1 MFLNGYIYKQI
12 HKKNVKT
19 LFLIDILYM
28 KDINAIYGFKN
39 GDFIIN
45 QLKSLLKN
53 KITKLI
59 KKSLKRNIYSE
70 LKNLH
75 ADVFSLTLYDNL
87 TQEEITE
94 IRKLIF
100 KKVINHNF
108 NLKTKQTPINIDITI
123 GCSKSKDSYLRVY
136 AEKALYNAKINN
148 IHFTYYDAKL
158 YENDHSNENIIEL
171 LTYNIENK
179 LVEPYLQAIV
189 DSDTE
194 ELYKYEALMRVF
206 DKEGNVLSPFVFIQK
221 AKKARLYH
229 KLMELL
235 IDKVVDYI
243 IKYKIHISINLD
255 YTDILNPYVQK
266 SIIGKINTNHIGEY
280 LTIEILESE
289 KISNYN
295 IVNEFIAK
303 VKKYGVKIAIDDFG
317 TGFSNYE
324 YILNLNVDYIK
335 IDGSLIKK
343 INEEIYLN
351 LIKSIVHFC
360 KQQNIKT
367 VAEFVSDLK
376 ILRYVNAVGIDYSQ
390 GYYIGKPQPI
400 GNIIGEKK

>member
-1 MFLNGYIYKQI
+1 LFLNGYIYK
-12 HKKNVKT
+12 HLHRKDVKT
-19 LFLIDILYM
+19 QFLIDILYM
-28 KDINAIYGFKN
+28 KDINAIYGFRN
-39 GDFIIN
+39 GDYIIS
-45 QLKSLLKN
+45 QLKILLKR

-59 KKSLKRNIYSE
+59 RKTLKRNIYIY
-70 LKNLH
+70 LTNLH
-75 ADVFSLTLYDNL
+75 ADVFSITLYDNL
-87 TQEEITE
+87 NQEEISI

-108 NLKTKQTPINIDITI
+108 LLKNNTTAINIDITI
-123 GCSKSKDSYLRVY
+123 GCSKSNDAYLRVY
-136 AEKALYNAKINN
+136 TEKALYNAKINN

-158 YENDHSNENIIEL
+158 YESEYKTENIIEL

-194 ELYKYEALMRVF
+194 EVIKYEALMRIF
-206 DKEGNVLSPFVFIQK
+206 DKEGNILSPFVFIQK

-229 KLMELL
+229 KLMEIL
-235 IDKVVDYI
+235 IDKVINYI
-243 IKYKIHISINLD
+243 TKYKIHISVNLD

-266 SIIGKINTNHIGEY
+266 ALAGKINKNHIGEY

-295 IVNEFIAK
+295 IVNEFISK

-324 YILNLNVDYIK
+324 YILNLNIDYIK

-343 INEEIYLN
+343 INEDIYLN

-360 KQQNIKT
+360 KQQNIKI

-390 GYYIGKPQPI
+390 GYYISKPKSI
-400 GNIIGEKK
+400 EEIIGEKQ